1 MYHHE
6 TDFGFTNLG
15 YGTHTF
21 RVISFYF
28 WQNGSWTPCIRCC
41 RQNFA
46 NFASPKHNLQKSK
59 KTMKSWKSFYPLFK
73 KDWLILFFFFSSKK
87 IRNYVKDRVSSRKP
101 DKWQKLF
108 LQLLVAILPRKMTFS
123 KPITKKSLESRSFWR
138 TTTVY
143 EKPGQTQMSQVD
155 PKDSKWSGVISR
167 TIWYCN

>member
-1 MYHHE
+1 MYFCLWIHQKQDARYVLYNTSVSDVAGKTLQISQVQNITYKSQRRPWKVGSLFTPFSKR
-6 TDFGFTNLG
+6 TD
-15 YGTHTF
+15 
-21 RVISFYF
+21 
-28 WQNGSWTPCIRCC
+28 W
-41 RQNFA
+41 
-46 NFASPKHNLQKSK
+46 
-59 KTMKSWKSFYPLFK
+59 
-73 KDWLILFFFFSSKK
+73 FFFFFFFKQENSEL
-87 IRNYVKDRVSSRKP
+87 KDRVSSRKP

>member
-1 MYHHE
+1 MYFCLWIHQKQDARYVLYNTSVSDVAGKTLQISQVQNITYKSQRRPWKVGSLLLPFPKRL
-6 TDFGFTNLG
+6 TD
-15 YGTHTF
+15 
-21 RVISFYF
+21 S
-28 WQNGSWTPCIRCC
+28 
-41 RQNFA
+41 
-46 NFASPKHNLQKSK
+46 
-59 KTMKSWKSFYPLFK
+59 
-73 KDWLILFFFFSSKK
+73 FFFSSKK
-87 IRNYVKDRVSSRKP
+87 NLELKDRVSSRKP